1 MILRR
6 QEFSKATAKS
16 IESFRLIGLAALPA
30 FVGVCL
36 SIAATPTI
44 ARAGYIY
51 NPNNFATSVISST
64 VPSLISPYSNPTAI
78 LGQPPLTFNN
88 SSNPNVQQSEMAK
101 IVEPPVND
109 DLNGN
114 PVLTLLPNSPTTT
127 QITVQMGSPI
137 THNPAHPYGDD
148 LIVFGNSFF
157 LGNGSVIDST
167 NLNTYTVTGTIF
179 SHPVQVSVSP
189 DDINWFSFPDTAA
202 LQPYNAYQWNDA
214 TASWTTNE
222 LNPTVPLNPTV
233 YTTNFAGDTAAQILD
248 AYGPS
253 AGGTAFNLN
262 NALDP
267 NGNTLAQDGFS
278 SIDYV
283 RVSSTA
289 SGYSVISGISAVS
302 LPSAGIT
309 WVPEPANIIVPA
321 LTALTLLRPRRF

>member
-1 MILRR
+1 MILS
-6 QEFSKATAKS
+6 QQKLLK
-16 IESFRLIGLAALPA
+16 LPA
-30 FVGVCL
+30 CIGICL
-36 SIAATPTI
+36 SIAAAPNI
-44 ARAGYIY
+44 AHAGYIY
-51 NPNNFATSVISST
+51 NANNFATSVISST
-64 VPSLISPYSNPTAI
+64 VPTSTSPYSDPTAI

-101 IVEPPVND
+101 IVEAPVND

-114 PVLTLLPNSPTTT
+114 PVLTELPNYPTTT

-137 THNPAHPYGDD
+137 THNPDHPYGDD
-148 LIVFGNSFF
+148 LIVFGNSFY
-157 LGNGSVIDST
+157 LGNGSVTDST
-167 NLNTYTVTGTIF
+167 NLNTYTVTGTIY

-189 DDINWFSFPDTAA
+189 DDINWFSFPVTAG
-202 LQPYNAYQWNDA
+202 LQPYNAYQWSDS

-233 YTTNFAGDTAAQILD
+233 YTTNFAGDTASQILD

-267 NGNTLAQDGFS
+267 NGNTLSQDGFS

-302 LPSAGIT
+302 LPSAGII
-309 WVPEPANIIVPA
+309 WVPEPANLIVPA
-321 LTALTLLRPRRF
+321 LTGLMLIRPRRT

>member
-1 MILRR
+1 VILS
-6 QEFSKATAKS
+6 QQKLLK
-16 IESFRLIGLAALPA
+16 LPA
-30 FVGVCL
+30 CIGICL
-36 SIAATPTI
+36 SIAAAPNI
-44 ARAGYIY
+44 AHAGYIY
-51 NPNNFATSVISST
+51 NANNFATSVISST
-64 VPSLISPYSNPTAI
+64 VPTSTSPYSDPTAI

-101 IVEPPVND
+101 IVEAPVND

-114 PVLTLLPNSPTTT
+114 PVLTELPNYPTTT

-137 THNPAHPYGDD
+137 THNPDHPYGDD
-148 LIVFGNSFF
+148 LIVFGNSFY
-157 LGNGSVIDST
+157 LGNGSVTDST
-167 NLNTYTVTGTIF
+167 NLNTYTVTGTIY

-189 DDINWFSFPDTAA
+189 DDINWFSFPVTAG
-202 LQPYNAYQWNDA
+202 LQPYNAYQWSDS

-233 YTTNFAGDTAAQILD
+233 YTTNFAGDTASQILD

-267 NGNTLAQDGFS
+267 NGNTLSQDGFS

-302 LPSAGIT
+302 LPSAGII
-309 WVPEPANIIVPA
+309 WVPEPANLIVPA
-321 LTALTLLRPRRF
+321 LTGLMLIRPRRT